1 MGSFM
6 TGSHHLL
13 TDDDVSV
20 AALWRR
26 ANRQSTLP
34 GEVSAT
40 LSSPAAHPPSNRFSA
55 GGYDPSWVAMAGV
68 PVVMTPL
75 SQKHAMARPEGLSLK
90 GCGGKSDLL
99 TSTCLCMCGCLRGL
113 IPMPGH
119 Y

>member
-68 PVVMTPL
+68 PVEINPL

-90 GCGGKSDLL
+90 GCSESIIFTHKLVRIVWL
-99 TSTCLCMCGCLRGL
+99 PTRTYTYAR
-113 IPMPGH
+113 
-119 Y
+119 